1 MSVSWNARYGYLLR
15 KYTIMFEQDQLTDE
29 NTTEEQLNKL
39 EGLVHGLLVADP
51 SFQFVNIEDEA
62 YEKVD
67 EVIRDGL
74 TYDDSIGQMN
84 EQLKDEQAELFFQL
98 VDQYV
103 NDGILPETHGE
114 AYQVVHNAVWEA
126 TERLHDEIN
135 VDEWEVQQIQNEM
148 DREENEEYEQYGEYL
163 SHNDWKW

>member
-1 MSVSWNARYGYLLR
+1 
-15 KYTIMFEQDQLTDE
+15 MFEQDQLTDE
-29 NTTEEQLNKL
+29 NVTQAQLHKL
-39 EGLVHGLLVADP
+39 EGLIHGLLVADP
-51 SFQFVNIEDEA
+51 PFQYYNIKDEA

-103 NDGILPETHGE
+103 NDGILPETHGK
-114 AYQVVHNAVWEA
+114 AYQIVHNAVWEA

-135 VDEWEVQQIQNEM
+135 VDEWKVQQIQNEV
-148 DREENEEYEQYGEYL
+148 DRERSEKDPDYEYERQMGI
-163 SHNDWKW
+163 

>member
-1 MSVSWNARYGYLLR
+1 
-15 KYTIMFEQDQLTDE
+15 MFEQDQLTDE
-29 NTTEEQLNKL
+29 NTTEKQLHKL

-51 SFQFVNIEDEA
+51 PFQYYNIKDEA

-114 AYQVVHNAVWEA
+114 AYQIVHDAVWEA

-135 VDEWEVQQIQNEM
+135 VDEWKVQQIQNEM
-148 DREENEEYEQYGEYL
+148 DRERSETDPDYEYERQMGI
-163 SHNDWKW
+163 